1 MKKKFNFSSSIAL
14 ALLMTFSLG
23 SCSDDNNGN
32 DDINPNLTVLENA
45 VPLYVNNVVIS
56 TYKSLAD
63 KTIDLY
69 DALAALKKDRTN
81 ANVKT
86 AVDKWIETR
95 DYWELSEAFLYG
107 AAADFGIDPHID
119 TWPLDKSAL
128 ISLLKN
134 TDYLKSMDSDNGP
147 AWAGEKL
154 GPGLLGFHGIEYIL
168 FEEGKAKDV
177 SKISDNEMI
186 YAVAVSGDLRNQCIR
201 LEGSW
206 AGISNVSKDK
216 QELIEEFELGI
227 TMGNKSYY
235 GEDMINAGKVGSTYK
250 STLDACEAIIEG
262 CITIA
267 DEVGAMKIGKPHK
280 GEDVNYIESP
290 YSYNSKVDF
299 IGNIESIRN
308 AYLGGVDSNKRG
320 ASIGSYLK
328 VTNPELN
335 TKVTSA
341 IDNAVSKIEAIPYPF
356 AKNYTS
362 TQAGEAME
370 ACNQLA
376 DILGEAKTALRK

>member
-134 TDYLKSMDSDNGP
+134 TD
-147 AWAGEKL
+147 
-154 GPGLLGFHGIEYIL
+154 
-168 FEEGKAKDV
+168 
-177 SKISDNEMI
+177 
-186 YAVAVSGDLRNQCIR
+186 
-201 LEGSW
+201 
-206 AGISNVSKDK
+206 
-216 QELIEEFELGI
+216 
-227 TMGNKSYY
+227 
-235 GEDMINAGKVGSTYK
+235 
-250 STLDACEAIIEG
+250 
-262 CITIA
+262 
-267 DEVGAMKIGKPHK
+267 
-280 GEDVNYIESP
+280 
-290 YSYNSKVDF
+290 
-299 IGNIESIRN
+299 
-308 AYLGGVDSNKRG
+308 
-320 ASIGSYLK
+320 
-328 VTNPELN
+328 
-335 TKVTSA
+335 
-341 IDNAVSKIEAIPYPF
+341 
-356 AKNYTS
+356 
-362 TQAGEAME
+362 
-370 ACNQLA
+370 
-376 DILGEAKTALRK
+376 